1 MERKHGMDNIIDSI
15 LPKVETPAR
24 YVGNEINS
32 VKKEISQ
39 DMIRFCMAFPDVYE
53 VGMSHLG
60 IKILYHL
67 LNERDKTYCERVF
80 ALYPDMESILK
91 EKDIPLFSIE
101 TRTPLSKFD
110 FVGFTLQYE
119 MSYTNILNML
129 DMGGIPVYSKDRTEK
144 DPLVVFGGPC
154 AYNPEPV
161 ADFADLIVIGE
172 GEEVIQ
178 EILDLYE
185 KERDNYIKADFL
197 RKAAAIQGVYVPA
210 LYEALYHEDGTLK
223 SFNPFH
229 EGIPKSV
236 KKRFVKDLDKVYYPD
251 RFIVP
256 YIEIVHDRSMLEL
269 FRGCTRGCRFCQAG
283 MLYRPLREKSLD
295 TLKKNADNLIKN
307 TGYEEISLS
316 SLSTMDYS
324 CLPELTDYLLEKY
337 QSKRISVGLP
347 SLRIDSFSIKTA
359 EKIQKV
365 RKTGL
370 TFAPEAGTQ
379 RMRDVI
385 NKGVTEEDLIQSV
398 SEAFNLGWGHVKL
411 YFMIGLPTETREDL
425 DGITDMAFKVLDS
438 YNQTVSEKKNRKIK
452 IVVSTS
458 SFVPKAFT
466 PFQWVAQDSVEEI
479 ADKQRHIIKNM
490 RSKAID
496 YSWHDPHVSRLE
508 GVFARGDRK
517 LSDVIYRAFKKGC
530 KADGWKDSFKY
541 ENWLEAFVEAG
552 IDPDFYTTRKRGFD
566 ELFPWDFIDI
576 GVTKSFLVK
585 EYDKALNEELTP
597 FCKYRCVNCGFND
610 FEEGWKCRV
619 YSKDKV

>member
-1 MERKHGMDNIIDSI
+1 MNNIIDSI

-32 VKKEISQ
+32 VKKEISA
-39 DMIRFCMAFPDVYE
+39 DMLRFCMAFPDVYE

-60 IKILYHL
+60 IKILYHM
-67 LNERDKTYCERVF
+67 LNDREKIYCERAF
-80 ALYPDMESILK
+80 APYPDMEAILR

-101 TRTPLSKFD
+101 TKTPLNEFD

-119 MSYTNILNML
+119 MSYTNILNMM
-129 DMGGIPVYSKDRTEK
+129 DMGGIPAYSKDRTED
-144 DPLVVFGGPC
+144 DPLIVFGGPC

-161 ADFADLIVIGE
+161 ADFADIIVIGE
-172 GEEVIQ
+172 GEEVIL
-178 EILDLYE
+178 EVLDLYE
-185 KERDNYIKADFL
+185 SNKGNYTKEEFL
-197 RKAAAIQGVYVPA
+197 KEAAKIQGVYVPS
-210 LYEALYHEDGTLK
+210 LYQAEYYEDGTLK
-223 SFNPFH
+223 SFVPLH
-229 EGIPKSV
+229 DDVPAKI
-236 KKRFVKDLDKVYYPD
+236 KKRFVKDLNKVYYPD
-251 RFIVP
+251 KFIVP

-283 MLYRPLREKSLD
+283 MLYRPLREKSLEV
-295 TLKKNADNLIKN
+295 LKKNADDLIKN

-316 SLSTMDYS
+316 SLSTMDYT
-324 CLPELTDYLLEKY
+324 CLPELTDYLLEEY
-337 QSKRISVGLP
+337 QDKKISVGLP

-398 SEAFNLGWGHVKL
+398 GEAFKLGWGHVKL
-411 YFMIGLPTETREDL
+411 YFMIGLPTETTEDL
-425 DGITDMAFKVLDS
+425 DGIIKMAFKVLDT
-438 YNQTVSEKKNRKIK
+438 YNQTTSDKKNKKIK

-466 PFQWVAQDSVEEI
+466 PFQWVAQDSVEDI
-479 ADKQRHIIKNM
+479 GDKQKHIIKNM
-490 RSKAID
+490 RSKMID

-517 LSDVIYRAFKKGC
+517 LSEVLYKAYKKGC
-530 KADGWKDSFKY
+530 KADGWKDSFNY
-541 ENWLEAFVEAG
+541 EAWLEAFEEAG
-552 IDPDFYTTRKRGFD
+552 IDPDFYTARKRDFD

-576 GVTKSFLVK
+576 GVTKSFLAK
-585 EYDKALNEELTP
+585 EHEKALKEELTP
-597 FCKYRCVNCGFND
+597 FCKFRCVNCGFND

-619 YSKDKV
+619 YSKNQI